1 MWLLMTVE
9 SSGPETESAIGST
22 VSGIMVVEDVGPG
35 MNNAPKWNGFGSPMW
50 WKAMYF
56 CLFGVPVELERSAQ
70 AEQACTCVGGIAE

>member
-35 MNNAPKWNGFGSPMW
+35 MNKAPK
-50 WKAMYF
+50 
-56 CLFGVPVELERSAQ
+56 
-70 AEQACTCVGGIAE
+70 